1 MTALALGF
9 VLGAWWLQQQ
19 IQLPNL
25 SWLVFISAIVCLLF
39 GIFIRYIFRYP
50 LIKNI
55 VLFTAAMLLGFTWA
69 AFIAQNRLTDA
80 LPKSWEQKNISI
92 IGVVASLPEATE
104 YGEHFAFDVE
114 KTLTPEAVVP
124 SHIALHYYQRSMFA
138 AMPSNVKDNFHAGE
152 RWQLTVRL
160 KRPHTT
166 YNPHGVDYEALSL
179 SENIRAIG
187 NVRKKSSNQ
196 KLDDLVW
203 RPKYLIAH
211 MRELVGHHIG
221 QALKGKEY
229 SGVIRGL
236 VIGDGSQISA
246 QNWDVYLRTGTNHL
260 MSISGLHITMLSGLV
275 FAFVNMLWRRFP
287 SLVARFATQK
297 AATVAGLL
305 TALVYAAL
313 AGFSVPTQRTLYMLM
328 TVALML
334 LVGRKIAFPNILSV
348 ALLVVVFIDP
358 WAVNAPGFWLSFGA
372 VAVMVYAASG
382 RIATEHWLLEA
393 TKAQWAVTIGLLPA
407 LMLMFGQFSLISPLA
422 NAVAIPI
429 VSFIVVPF
437 AILGSVLPID
447 SILLFSHLV
456 LHGCMLILNWLAQL
470 PLAIWQ
476 QGASPLW
483 AALIG
488 VIGVIVLLLPRG
500 VPLRYFGVFCFL
512 PMTFVE
518 SEPPAMGD
526 MQVTILDVGQGLSV
540 VIKTAKHTMLYD
552 AGAKYNAQSDAG
564 NRVIVPYL
572 HASGIKHLDAVVV
585 SHDDIDHAGGV
596 PSVLAQMSVNWM
608 LSSLLPTAM
617 MFKDPQYLKFSPRK
631 HYQCYAG
638 QHWQWDD
645 VQFEVLYPALG
656 SYGNEHIKDN
666 DRSCVIKVSSTSGAI
681 LLSGDVEKGG
691 EHQMLERESSLLK
704 ADVLVAPHHGSKTS
718 STQDFIQAISPKLVI
733 FTNGYLNRFGHPKPV
748 IVQRYVNQDVQV
760 LRSDYDGAVQL
771 NYKRDQAVKV
781 LKWRKVERRYWHD
794 EYPY

>member
-1 MTALALGF
+1 MVALALGF

-19 IQLPNL
+19 TQLPSL
-25 SWLVFISAIVCLLF
+25 SWLVIMSAIACLLF
-39 GIFIRYIFRYP
+39 GIFIRFIFRYP

-55 VLFTAAMLLGFTWA
+55 VLFIGAMFLGFTWA
-69 AFIAQNRLTDA
+69 ALIAQDRLTDA
-80 LPKSWEQKNISI
+80 LPKSWEQKNITL
-92 IGVVASLPEATE
+92 IGIVASLPESTE
-104 YGEHFAFDVE
+104 DGEHFAFDVE
-114 KTLTPEAVVP
+114 KILTSKAVVP
-124 SHIALHYYQRSMFA
+124 LHISLRYYQRSMFA
-138 AMPSNVKDNFHAGE
+138 VAPSAEKGNFHAGE

-166 YNPHGVDYEALSL
+166 YNPNGVDYEALSL

-187 NVRKKSSNQ
+187 NVRKKSTNQ

-211 MRELVGHHIG
+211 MRELVGNRIS
-221 QALKGKEY
+221 QALKGKDY
-229 SGVIRGL
+229 AGVIRGL
-236 VIGDGSQISA
+236 VIGDGSLISA

-275 FAFVNMLWRRFP
+275 FAVVNLLWRRFP
-287 SLVARFATQK
+287 SLVMRLATQK
-297 AATVAGLL
+297 AASVAGLL

-334 LVGRKIAFPNILSV
+334 LAGRKIAFPVILSV

-382 RIATEHWLLEA
+382 RLATEHWLFEA

-407 LMLMFGQFSLISPLA
+407 LVFMFGQFSLISPIA
-422 NAVAIPI
+422 NAIAIPI

-437 AILGSVLPID
+437 AILGSVLPVD

-476 QGASPLW
+476 QQASPLW

-488 VIGVIVLLLPRG
+488 VVGVIVLLLPRG
-500 VPLRYFGVFCFL
+500 VPLRYFGVFCFF
-512 PMTFVE
+512 PMIFVE
-518 SEPPAMGD
+518 SERPAVGD
-526 MQVTILDVGQGLSV
+526 MQVTVLDVGQGLSV

-552 AGAKYNAQSDAG
+552 AGAKYNLQSDAG
-564 NRVIVPYL
+564 NRIIVPYL
-572 HASGIKHLDAVVV
+572 HASGVKHLDAIVV
-585 SHDDIDHAGGV
+585 SHDDLDHAGGV
-596 PSVLAQMSVNWM
+596 PSVLAQMSVDWM
-608 LSSLLPTAM
+608 LSSLLPTAT
-617 MFKDPQYLKFSPRK
+617 MFKDTQYLKFSPKK

-638 QHWQWDD
+638 QHWQWDE
-645 VQFEVLYPALG
+645 VQFKVLYPELG
-656 SYGNEHIKDN
+656 SYDNEHVTDN
-666 DRSCVIKVSSTSGAI
+666 NRSCVIKVSSTSGTI
-681 LLSGDVEKGG
+681 LLTGDVEKAG
-691 EHQMLERESSLLK
+691 EYQMLARDASVLK
-704 ADVLVAPHHGSKTS
+704 ADVLIAPHHGSKTS

-733 FTNGYLNRFGHPKPV
+733 FTNGYLNRFGHPKSV

-771 NYKRDQAVKV
+771 NYKKDRAVKV

-794 EYPY
+794 EYP